1 VECYVPAGLTDVTW
15 KHSQWITEFK
25 L

>member
-1 VECYVPAGLTDVTW
+1 MECYVPAGLTDMTW